1 MRRKRFQRGS
11 LKPRKRNGRSYWYGQ
26 WREDGQCRS
35 KEFGLCS
42 QMSKGE
48 AEAAL
53 AAILQPI
60 NVDAGLRTRPTY
72 TFLRF
77 IEEIYLPRCRG
88 KWKVSTGMTEES
100 RLQVHLVGSLSQRM
114 MHEISRI
121 ELQCLLDS
129 KSNELARSGIDHVR
143 FRLRS
148 IFQLALSEGVV
159 DWNPAT
165 TLYTPKQC
173 RSGRERFVLTPQEAF
188 KMIEV
193 LDLREKLIARL
204 ATWEGMRPGEILALQ
219 VGDVGADSVSVRRRV
234 YKGNIDSPKT
244 RRSIR
249 QVAMTNGT
257 IGLLNSWME
266 RLRDREPSAWLFP
279 SEGLATP
286 LRRDNVW
293 RRNMLPQLKK
303 ANLEWATF
311 QVMRRTFATLSK
323 QAGMDPH
330 TRSAQMGNTVDVSEN
345 EYAVSQLEDKLAA
358 VRKMEHTLVH

>member
-1 MRRKRFQRGS
+1 MT
-11 LKPRKRNGRSYWYGQ
+11 
-26 WREDGQCRS
+26 
-35 KEFGLCS
+35 
-42 QMSKGE
+42 KGE

-60 NVDAGLRTRPTY
+60 NFDAGLRIRPTY
-72 TFLRF
+72 NFQRF
-77 IEEIYLPRCRG
+77 IEEVYLPVCRG

-100 RLQVHLVGSLSQRM
+100 RLHVHLVGSLGQRM
-114 MHEISRI
+114 MHEISRQ
-121 ELQCLLDS
+121 ELQYLLDS
-129 KSNELARSGIDHVR
+129 KSNELARSGVDHLR

-159 DWNPAT
+159 DRNPAT

-173 RSGRERFVLTPQEAF
+173 RSSRERFILTPQESF
-188 KMIEV
+188 KTIEV

-204 ATWEGMRPGEILALQ
+204 AIWEGMRPGEILALQ
-219 VGDVGADSVSVRRRV
+219 VGDVGAESVSVRRRV

-266 RLRDREPSAWLFP
+266 SLRDHQPSAWLFP

-293 RRNMLPQLKK
+293 RRNMLPKLRK

-323 QAGMDPH
+323 QVGIDPH
-330 TRSAQMGNTVDVSEN
+330 TRCAQMGNTVDVSEN
-345 EYAVSQLEDKLAA
+345 EYAVSQFEDKLAA
-358 VRKMEHTLVH
+358 VRKMEHILVH